1 MIMTTI
7 STQFHKLAAWQA
19 IEAHY
24 SKVRELHLRK
34 LFAEDPKRG
43 ERMTVEAIG
52 IYFDYSKHRI
62 TDEIPV
68 SKPGATPESKDEL
81 KSLPVPELQV
91 KLGSSPDGL
100 SQAATWPGS
109 TSLGLDCISR

>member
-1 MIMTTI
+1 MTTI

-19 IEAHY
+19 IEAPY

-43 ERMTVEAIG
+43 ERMTAEAIG

-62 TDEIPV
+62 TDE
-68 SKPGATPESKDEL
+68 TP
-81 KSLPVPELQV
+81 
-91 KLGSSPDGL
+91 
-100 SQAATWPGS
+100 
-109 TSLGLDCISR
+109 CIKAGGHARVQG